1 MLKKLEGFKIRFHD
15 LVLKLDYYLF
25 KDFKGYKMTDE
36 IMLNDSE
43 NVNNMLNGF
52 SDALKNVKEMS
63 PLTFCITNFVT
74 VTDCANAALAIGAS
88 PIMSNGAEEGGEIVN
103 IANALVINIGTLSKS
118 QNELM
123 RNSASQAKEIN
134 KPIIFDPVGAGV
146 SALRNDMTKEIVE
159 NYPLALV
166 RGNMSE
172 IKAITKLINLNENND
187 SAGKGVDVAE
197 SDIISKDTLESN
209 ALIVKEL
216 AKELDA
222 VVIAS
227 GPIDIISDGN
237 LTFGLDNGDEMMP
250 LITGSG
256 CMLTTII
263 GSYVGANDALI
274 GGITACALMA
284 IAGENAAKM
293 VRENDLGSGSFRTFL
308 IDNLYKLSAEELAE
322 RANLFEIN
330 I

>member
-15 LVLKLDYYLF
+15 LVLKLDYNLF

-52 SDALKNVKEMS
+52 SNDIKNVKEMS

>member
-1 MLKKLEGFKIRFHD
+1 
-15 LVLKLDYYLF
+15 
-25 KDFKGYKMTDE
+25 MTDE
-36 IMLNDSE
+36 IIINDSE
-43 NVNNMLNGF
+43 NVKNVLNAF
-52 SDALKNVKEMS
+52 ENAVKNVKENA

-103 IANALVINIGTLSKS
+103 IASALVINIGTLSKS

-123 RNSASQAKEIN
+123 RNSANQAKEIG

-146 SALRNDMTKEIVE
+146 SGLRNDMTKEIVE

-172 IKAITKLINLNENND
+172 IKAITQLINLDLNETKD
-187 SAGKGVDVAE
+187 AAGKGVDVAE
-197 SDIISKDTLESN
+197 SDIISKDTLEAN

-216 AKELDA
+216 AKELNT

-227 GPIDIISDGN
+227 GPIDIISNGEK
-237 LTFGLDNGDEMMP
+237 TFGLDNGDEMMP

-263 GSYVGANDALI
+263 GSYVGANDALM
-274 GGITACALMA
+274 GGITACTLMTV
-284 IAGENAAKM
+284 AGENAADY
-293 VRENDLGSGSFRTFL
+293 VRENNLGTGSFRTLL
-308 IDNLYKLSAEELAE
+308 IDNLYKLTAEDLVE

-330 I
+330 V

>member
-1 MLKKLEGFKIRFHD
+1 
-15 LVLKLDYYLF
+15 
-25 KDFKGYKMTDE
+25 MTDE
-36 IMLNDSE
+36 IIIKDTE
-43 NVNNMLNGF
+43 NVNNILNGF
-52 SDALKNVKEMS
+52 AEALKNVKEIS

-103 IANALVINIGTLSKS
+103 IANAIVINIGTLSKS

-123 RNSASQAKEIN
+123 RNSGDKAKEIG

-146 SALRNDMTKEIVE
+146 SSLRNDMTKEIVE

-172 IKAITKLINLNENND
+172 IKAIAKLINLNLTEDND

-197 SDIISKDTLESN
+197 SDIISQDTLESN
-209 ALIVKEL
+209 ALIVKQL
-216 AKELDA
+216 AKELDS

-237 LTFGLDNGDEMMP
+237 LTFGLENGDEMMP

-263 GSYVGANDALI
+263 GSYVGANDPLI
-274 GGITACALMA
+274 GGIAACALMA
-284 IAGENAAKM
+284 IAGENAAEY
-293 VRENDLGSGSFRTFL
+293 VRANDLGTGSFRTLL
-308 IDNLYKLSAEELAE
+308 IDNLYKLGSEELVE
-322 RANLFEIN
+322 RANLFEIKFK
-330 I
+330 

>member
-1 MLKKLEGFKIRFHD
+1 
-15 LVLKLDYYLF
+15 
-25 KDFKGYKMTDE
+25 MTDE
-36 IMLNDSE
+36 SIINDSE
-43 NVNNMLNGF
+43 NVKNVLNAF
-52 SDALKNVKEMS
+52 ENAVKNVKENA

-103 IANALVINIGTLSKS
+103 IASALVINIGTLSKS

-123 RNSASQAKEIN
+123 RNSANQAKEIG

-146 SALRNDMTKEIVE
+146 SGLRNDMTKEIVE

-172 IKAITKLINLNENND
+172 IKAITQLINLDLNETKD
-187 SAGKGVDVAE
+187 AAGKGVDVAE
-197 SDIISKDTLESN
+197 SDIISKDTLGAN

-216 AKELDA
+216 AKELNT

-227 GPIDIISDGN
+227 GPIDIISNGEK
-237 LTFGLDNGDEMMP
+237 TFGLDNGDEMMP

-263 GSYVGANDALI
+263 GSYVGANDALM
-274 GGITACALMA
+274 GGITACTLMTV
-284 IAGENAAKM
+284 AGENAADY
-293 VRENDLGSGSFRTFL
+293 VRENNLGTGSFRTLL
-308 IDNLYKLSAEELAE
+308 IDNLYKLTAEDLVE

-330 I
+330 V